1 MALLFAAAPYEEFVR
16 DHSPLLAVLFCVLLA
31 LLVVRLVVRTMT
43 RVVLLGTLL
52 LLTLFVYVERTNI
65 RDCTQQCECDV
76 AGFHVE
82 LPACDP
88 ARIAIGRSTTA

>member
-1 MALLFAAAPYEEFVR
+1 VVPLYAAAPYEELVR
-16 DHSPLLAVLFCVLLA
+16 EQSPLLAVLVFVLLA

-52 LLTLFVYVERTNI
+52 LLVLFVYVERTNI
-65 RDCTQQCECDV
+65 RECTVSCECRI
-76 AGFHVE
+76 AGFDVE

-88 ARIAIGRSTTA
+88 EPLTVS

>member
-1 MALLFAAAPYEEFVR
+1 VPLLLAAARYEEFVR
-16 DHSPLLAVLFCVLLA
+16 EHSPLMAAVVFVLLA

-65 RDCTQQCECDV
+65 RECTQYCECTI
-76 AGFHVE
+76 AGFDIDV
-82 LPACDP
+82 PACDRNRL
-88 ARIAIGRSTTA
+88 ALASR

>member
-1 MALLFAAAPYEEFVR
+1 MGWLIAAAPYEDWVR
-16 DHSPLLAVLFCVLLA
+16 EHSPLLAVLFCVLLA

-65 RDCTQQCECDV
+65 RECTQTCECAI
-76 AGFHVE
+76 AGYDVE
-82 LPACDP
+82 LPACDRQRR
-88 ARIAIGRSTTA
+88 AFS